1 MNPIYAAQAAA
12 ADDAVSNGG
21 VVADFSA
28 ETWWLT
34 LIKAVFIVAFLIVS
48 VIMALWVERR
58 GLARMQ
64 TRLGPNV
71 NGPLGLLQA
80 VADAGKLIMKEDFW
94 LKGAEKV
101 IYLLA
106 PLIAAFSA
114 FMVYAVIPFGPQVSI
129 FGHSTPLQLT
139 DFPVAVLYI
148 LAITA
153 FGVYGIILGGWS
165 THSTYPLFGAVRSA
179 AQVISYELS
188 MSLSILTVFLASG
201 TMSTSGIVGAQQR
214 IWWAVA
220 MLPSFIIYVISM
232 VGEVNRL
239 PFDLPEAEGELV
251 AGHMVEYSSMKFAW
265 YFLAE
270 YINMFNVSAVCVTLF
285 LGGWRSTILSLFWEG
300 ANSGW
305 WPMLWFIGKVWAV
318 MFFMIWTRGTLVR
331 IRYDHFMKLGWKVLI
346 PVSLVWLVLV
356 AVVRAFRTFSG
367 ASVQAL
373 LLPLAGAFCLI
384 MLGLFLIPDKGDEEE
399 FYAEYDEYDEDDTE
413 DDVEI
418 MNDDDH
424 VSFLEGFPV
433 PPLPGQSLPPSP
445 RARRAALAVD
455 LEDSE
460 GGASTAVGLLNDV
473 ELEDDETAGFVDSAD
488 TADTADSADS
498 ADTAGADEASVPLRS
513 GADAATALP
522 TFTLDLKAD
531 TASDKAA
538 DKATEAP
545 QEGKDD

>member
-399 FYAEYDEYDEDDTE
+399 FYAEYDEDDTE

-418 MNDDDH
+418 MNDDGH

-455 LEDSE
+455 LENSE
-460 GGASTAVGLLNDV
+460 DGAVTAVGLLNDV
-473 ELEDDETAGFVDSAD
+473 ELEDDETTGFVAS
-488 TADTADSADS
+488 ADTADSADS
-498 ADTAGADEASVPLRS
+498 ADTASADEASVPLRS

>member
-285 LGGWRSTILSLFWEG
+285 LGGWRSAILSLFWEG

-399 FYAEYDEYDEDDTE
+399 FYAEYDEDDTE

-418 MNDDDH
+418 MNDDGH

-455 LEDSE
+455 LENSE
-460 GGASTAVGLLNDV
+460 DGAVTAVGLLNDV
-473 ELEDDETAGFVDSAD
+473 ELEDDETTGFVAS
-488 TADTADSADS
+488 ADTADSADS
-498 ADTAGADEASVPLRS
+498 ADTASADEASVPLRS

>member
-12 ADDAVSNGG
+12 DDALPNGG
-21 VVADFSA
+21 VTADFSA

-34 LIKAVFIVAFLIVS
+34 LIKAGFIVAFLIVS
-48 VIMALWVERR
+48 VMMALWVERR

-399 FYAEYDEYDEDDTE
+399 FYAEYDEDDTE

-418 MNDDDH
+418 MNDDGH

-455 LEDSE
+455 LENSE
-460 GGASTAVGLLNDV
+460 DGAVTAVGLLNDV
-473 ELEDDETAGFVDSAD
+473 ELEDDETTGFVAS
-488 TADTADSADS
+488 ADTADSADS
-498 ADTAGADEASVPLRS
+498 ADTASADEASVPLRS

>member
-48 VIMALWVERR
+48 VMMALWVERR

-399 FYAEYDEYDEDDTE
+399 FYAEYDEDDTE

-418 MNDDDH
+418 MNDDGH

-455 LEDSE
+455 LENSE

-488 TADTADSADS
+488 TAGTADSADS
-498 ADTAGADEASVPLRS
+498 ADTAGADEASVPRRS

>member
-48 VIMALWVERR
+48 VMMALWVERR

-201 TMSTSGIVGAQQR
+201 TMSTSGIVSAQQR

-285 LGGWRSTILSLFWEG
+285 LGGWRSAILSLFWEG

-384 MLGLFLIPDKGDEEE
+384 MLVLFLIPDKGDEEE
-399 FYAEYDEYDEDDTE
+399 FYAEYDGDDTE
-413 DDVEI
+413 DDIEI

-460 GGASTAVGLLNDV
+460 GGAVTAVGLLDDV
-473 ELEDDETAGFVDSAD
+473 ELEDDDRTAGFVDSAD
-488 TADTADSADS
+488 TADSADATDATDA
-498 ADTAGADEASVPLRS
+498 ADPDEASVPLRS
-513 GADAATALP
+513 GTDAATALP

-538 DKATEAP
+538 DKATEVP